1 MASLS
6 VKSTGAPVRIAIDVD
21 GGDHGA
27 EVTLAAAAAFLA
39 EHSDTEL
46 VLVGLEASL
55 ARAGKL
61 IPAHLAIRTKQIVA
75 AEVVA
80 MDESPVLALKN
91 KKKSSM
97 RLAINAVKDGSA
109 DACVSAG
116 NTGALMATA
125 RFVLKTLPGID
136 RPAIAS
142 VMPTHTGDSAAGDG
156 GAVMLDLGANA
167 ECTAEHLRQF
177 AIMGSAL
184 ASALT
189 DKARPSVGLLNIG
202 EEDMKGNELVKA
214 AAELIRAT
222 DLNFIGNVEGTDIYK
237 GKADVVVCDGFVGNV
252 ALKASEGAV
261 KLMVQMLREELK
273 ATWWTKLIAL
283 IATPVLSRFK
293 QRVDPARYNGATLL
307 GLRGI
312 VVKSHGGTNAYGFQM
327 AIERSYIEA
336 KHDLIGELTERV
348 QAFIANTHTSTDA
361 SADAGPQANVTL
373 VSTKA
378 ASISAAPAEAADASN

>member
-1 MASLS
+1 MNSLS
-6 VKSTGAPVRIAIDVD
+6 VSNAAINVVTAKPASNLITIAIDVD

-27 EVTLAAAAAFLA
+27 SVTLAAAARFLA
-39 EHSDTEL
+39 SHVDTQL
-46 VLVGLEASL
+46 ILVGLESSL
-55 ARAGKL
+55 AQTEKL
-61 IPAHLAIRTKQIVA
+61 VPAQYQSRISCVVA
-75 AEVVA
+75 TEVVA
-80 MDESPVLALKN
+80 MDESPALALKN
-91 KKKSSM
+91 KKQSSM
-97 RLAINAVKDGSA
+97 RLAINAVKEGAA

-142 VMPTHTGDSAAGDG
+142 VMPTHTGDNAAGDG

-167 ECTAEHLRQF
+167 DCSPEHLRQF

-189 DKARPSVGLLNIG
+189 DKPRPSVGLLNIG

-214 AAELIRAT
+214 AADLIRTT

-252 ALKASEGAV
+252 ALKSSEGAV
-261 KLMVQMLREELK
+261 KLMVQMLREELT

-283 IATPVLSRFK
+283 IATPVLKRFK
-293 QRVDPARYNGATLL
+293 HRVDPARYNGATLL

-312 VVKSHGGTNAYGFQM
+312 VVKSHGGTNAMGFEM
-327 AIERSYIEA
+327 AIKRAYVEA
-336 KHDLIGELTERV
+336 KHDLIAELSERV
-348 QAFIANTHTSTDA
+348 RVLNDNTARGHA
-361 SADAGPQANVTL
+361 MG
-373 VSTKA
+373 A
-378 ASISAAPAEAADASN
+378 AAAVYATATGTAPS